1 MSGSALEVGVDAVDG
16 AAVGAPPAGSGVRS
30 RFAAEGGISMA
41 WGLAVYGTSLL
52 TGPMLARALGPEGR
66 GELASVVAPAQVLV
80 FVLGFGVP
88 AACAYFAHQHRR
100 ATLVGASIATSLV
113 LAAPLAYVLWRAAPT
128 YLADRDPMT
137 VTALRLLA
145 VQALVTIVAQ
155 STNEHRRAVH
165 GAGAT
170 YNLLRSLAI
179 LLNAAAVTVL
189 FVTGNLGLATALTA
203 VVATA
208 VVADV
213 ATLLVARL
221 ERPVL
226 RPRVVGQVWSF
237 GLRSWVGT
245 VSNAMSGRLDQV
257 LLVGMASSAQLGR
270 YAVAVSAA
278 NVTIPIGQG
287 AASAVLPHL
296 RRGGLQSWRE
306 LVRAVLVV
314 GGIATGVS
322 LAVGALAPIVLPL
335 LFGEGFRGAL
345 VPLLLLLPGQV
356 AGAMAEVFRADLGSR
371 GHPGQASLCQGI
383 AAAVT
388 VVLIVPAVNRH
399 DIAGAACV
407 TTIAYVAM
415 LASAAVLARRTR
427 RQEEVG
433 AGVR

>member
-1 MSGSALEVGVDAVDG
+1 MTVDALEVE
-16 AAVGAPPAGSGVRS
+16 APPGLEASPGRS
-30 RFAAEGGISMA
+30 RFATEGGISMA
-41 WGLAVYGTSLL
+41 WGLGVYATSLL

-88 AACAYFAHQHRR
+88 GACAYFAHQHRR
-100 ATLVGASIATSLV
+100 PTLVGASIATSVV
-113 LAAPLAYVLWRAAPT
+113 LAAPLAVLLWVLAPA

-137 VTALRLLA
+137 VTAFRLLA

-155 STNEHRRAVH
+155 STNEQRRALH
-165 GAGAT
+165 GAGTT
-170 YNLLRSLAI
+170 YNLFRSLAL
-179 LLNAAAVTVL
+179 LLNAVAVAVL

-213 ATLLVARL
+213 ATLLAARL
-221 ERPVL
+221 ERPVI
-226 RPRVVGQVWSF
+226 RARTVRQVWSF

-245 VSNAMSGRLDQV
+245 LSNAMSGRLDQV

-296 RRGGLQSWRE
+296 RRGGLRSWAE
-306 LVRAVLVV
+306 LVRAVLTV
-314 GGIATGVS
+314 GATATGVS
-322 LAVGALAPIVLPL
+322 LAVAAVAPLLLPL

-356 AGAMAEVFRADLGSR
+356 AGAMAEVLRADLSSR

-388 VVLIVPAVNRH
+388 VVLIVPAVHRH
-399 DIAGAACV
+399 DIAGAAVV
-407 TTIAYVAM
+407 TTIAYVSM
-415 LASAAVLARRTR
+415 FISAAVLARRGR
-427 RQEEVG
+427 SREEVG
-433 AGVR
+433 AGAG